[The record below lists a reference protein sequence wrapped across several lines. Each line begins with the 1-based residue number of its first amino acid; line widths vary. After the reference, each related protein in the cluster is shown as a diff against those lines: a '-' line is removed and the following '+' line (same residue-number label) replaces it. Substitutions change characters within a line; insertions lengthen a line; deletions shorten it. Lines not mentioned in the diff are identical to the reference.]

1 MDSLKDF
8 GIASIFVLVCS
19 VSILFFVLGYPA
31 LNNQVSVLTSNPA
44 FNETATNLSI
54 LLGQYQTNQSIDI
67 NISTA
72 DEPTIDAQS
81 LQLVSQVA
89 TSRNLMSRLTG
100 SMSLL
105 FTLVGNV
112 FGLSGG
118 QFSLIFMAILSIFGL
133 VLLYYVVKL
142 VRYGT

>member
-31 LNNQVSVLTSNPA
+31 LNGQISVLADNPA

-54 LLGQYQTNQSIDI
+54 LLGNYTVEQNIDI

-72 DEPTIDAQS
+72 DEPTVDAQS
-81 LQLVSQVA
+81 LQLVSTVA
-89 TSRNLMSRLTG
+89 TSRNFMGRITESIG
-100 SMSLL
+100 LL

-118 QFSLIFMAILSIFGL
+118 QFSLIFMAILSIFGFT
-133 VLLYYVVKL
+133 LLYYVVKL

>member
-31 LNNQVSVLTSNPA
+31 LNNQVSVLASNPA
-44 FNETATNLSI
+44 FNQTATNLSI

-72 DEPTIDAQS
+72 DEPTVDAQS
-81 LQLVSQVA
+81 LQLVSTVA